1 MDGVVLVS
9 AVILC
14 NFRVHFR
21 YCDVLTDKAI
31 GSFGWISDYF
41 VGDGGQNSQH
51 SLGCGLINVCSV
63 IKLIS
68 ILN

>member
-9 AVILC
+9 VILC

-31 GSFGWISDYF
+31 GSFGWISDYL
-41 VGDGGQNSQH
+41 VEDGGQNSQH
-51 SLGCGLINVCSV
+51 SLGCGLM
-63 IKLIS
+63 
-68 ILN
+68 